1 MIRLLSVELRR
12 FAWRRSFRLFGLI
25 ALAFIGV
32 AATITFFTSHRG
44 ADAATSAERDRQR
57 MVQDCVD
64 SFPPGEVPP
73 GYESPEDFCAEVGA
87 PSVDQLDPRFRLTTL
102 TDIFGGTSIPLIIL
116 GLAFGA
122 SFIGAE
128 WHHGTITPLLT
139 WEPRRVL
146 VLVAKALAVAIGVV
160 IAALAIQTIL
170 GLKLWFVAAVRGTTE
185 GADLAW
191 FAETAGVAVRGAIIA
206 GLMAVLGFAIGSIAR
221 NTTVALII
229 GFVYFAVAES
239 VLRGLKPGWQ
249 PWLIGDNAAA
259 FVIGDTAEMFGLFRS
274 PGGALMVVVGY
285 AVLALALAA
294 SWFTARDVN

>member
-1 MIRLLSVELRR
+1 VITLLGVELRR

-32 AATITFFTSHRG
+32 AVTITFFTSHRG
-44 ADAATSAERDRQR
+44 ADAVTSAERARQQ
-57 MVQDCVD
+57 MIQDCVD
-64 SFPPGEVPP
+64 SFPADGVPH
-73 GYESPEDFCAEVGA
+73 GYDSSEDFCADIGA
-87 PSVDQLDPRFRLTTL
+87 PSVDELDPRFRLTTL

-139 WEPRRVL
+139 WQPRRVL
-146 VLVAKALAVAIGVV
+146 VMAVKVIAVSVGVV
-160 IAALAIQTIL
+160 VAAMAIQAIL
-170 GLKLWFVAAVRGTTE
+170 GLALWFVAAVRGTTE
-185 GADLAW
+185 GADIAW
-191 FAETAGVAVRGAIIA
+191 LVETAGVAARGAIIA
-206 GLMAVLGFAIGSIAR
+206 GLIAVLGFAIGSIAR

-249 PWLIGDNAAA
+249 PWLVGDNAAA

-274 PGGALMVVVGY
+274 PGGALLVVVGY
-285 AVLALALAA
+285 AALALALAA
-294 SWFTARDVN
+294 TWFKIRDVN